1 MTKNI
6 EDFSNNTIAELIDA
20 IDDTDYLELDR
31 PAAFVTGTENHDFL
45 YLNYSFDPDVFD
57 LSDSKLDEA
66 TDRLEKNT
74 DMLAWYERVDDV
86 TVLVRITVPRCDINV
101 GEYFS
106 PEGTGIARIESIYH
120 EVVNA

>member
-57 LSDSKLDEA
+57 LSDSKLDKA
-66 TDRLEKNT
+66 TNKLEKDT
-74 DMLAWYERVDDV
+74 GMPTWYERVDDV
-86 TVLVRITVPRCDINV
+86 TVLVRIAVPRCDINV
-101 GEYFS
+101 GEYFAT
-106 PEGTGIARIESIYH
+106 EGTARIKSIYH